1 MKQKTI
7 TTGVCEL
14 LLVELPEGAKNIR
27 IETNQLIIPYPKMI
41 LYEIPATEESYE
53 YEETEG
59 FDLPQGNW
67 KLLGRLPD
75 ITEEQA
81 SKVVVKSIHTG
92 LYAHYVNG
100 IPVNT
105 YCYKESLDSLY
116 SLIQANEVYFENKET
131 NPQKYN
137 EALESEGI
145 INGWEKKR
153 YNELRQNLAKIPTFK
168 QQMKIWH
175 EAQSKVWDK
184 ERTYLF
190 KKVD

>member
-7 TTGVCEL
+7 KNDKGNILV
-14 LLVELPEGAKNIR
+14 VELPDGAKNIR

-41 LYEIPATEESYE
+41 LYEIPATEESYG

-59 FDLPQGNW
+59 FDFPEGNW
-67 KLLGRLPD
+67 QLLGRLPE
-75 ITEEQA
+75 ITEEQ
-81 SKVVVKSIHTG
+81 SDKVVGKSIHTG

-168 QQMKIWH
+168 QQMKIWQ

-184 ERTYLF
+184 ERCYLF
-190 KKVD
+190 IKVD